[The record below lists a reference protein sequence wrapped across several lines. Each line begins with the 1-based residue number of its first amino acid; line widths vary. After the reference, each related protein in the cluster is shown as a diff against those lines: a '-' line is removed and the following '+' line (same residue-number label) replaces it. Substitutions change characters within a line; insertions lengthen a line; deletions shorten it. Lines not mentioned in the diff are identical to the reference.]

1 MIVIH
6 ADINDL
12 TNNNYTLN
20 YARSITKADVIL
32 VHADA
37 NDLTKSINT
46 MKYVKS
52 ITKIIDEI
60 NYRRD
65 THVGFSGISG
75 REYVTV
81 LVRKLKTFRKV

>member
-32 VHADA
+32 VHADV
-37 NDLTKSINT
+37 NDLTKNINT
-46 MKYVKS
+46 IKYVKS

-65 THVGFSGISG
+65 THVGVSGISG
-75 REYVTV
+75 REYITV